1 MKKFLN
7 YTKCILVLVLTI
19 IVASCGN
26 SSKNSAITHIPVQLK
41 VDGNWSFLDIETGA
55 ILFEGEF
62 KKMPSVVTE
71 GVFKTQNEEGEFFY
85 NKIED
90 EKVFKQIAGPF
101 KSASLMNQGLAIVCK
116 AESHLSAINA
126 QGEDVFT
133 LEPQDGIVIKQ
144 AGQCIDGLIK
154 FEDENHLWGF
164 LDKKGK
170 IAIKPQFD
178 YVDDFHNGL
187 ARATMHSKA
196 KDKFVII
203 NKSGEVESEID
214 KGLVG
219 HLGNGIVAYSDNKKE
234 FGVLKIGKELEKKI
248 SASSKFEIISVQNDD
263 IFYASENSWG
273 LLNED
278 GEIVIRAKYEF
289 LSRLDGETFLGIKKD
304 GKDVEYEILNAKGEV
319 VKKDEIDSRNYGAFN
334 LHSNGRVMLKD
345 GKEFQLIDAKG
356 ENVGNNP
363 VKEYSGVND
372 IVRIESNISYLV
384 ESDYFDW
391 AKIDEMIES
400 IKSGSLYGFTV
411 GMNCVKSND
420 LLVKFASSNSS
431 ATTTAIHDQGRGLVF
446 TNKIVDWDDLNG
458 TIGIYIGVGYDE
470 KNDETSEE
478 ESESVVQD
486 SSGYVDTSSEMA
498 GNAVDP
504 DNGTTPTEIPIK
516 DNAPEWET
524 YQTTLSESMNL
535 GHGSSIGLVL
545 SFDDYIKKALT
556 KPTVVDYGYT
566 TMVEEKVI
574 GYERNSA
581 AKLTIVQM
589 EFAVQSDKIKKLKTK
604 LEEKFS
610 KGFQL
615 VSTNYGSKYYV
626 DAKGAKWELNGLQIR
641 LFQPYSE
648 AASAASAYK

>member
-1 MKKFLN
+1 MKKFIN
-7 YTKCILVLVLTI
+7 YTKCLLAIIITS

-71 GVFKTQNEEGEFFY
+71 GVFTTRNDEGEIFY

-116 AESHLSAINA
+116 AESHLSAINDK
-126 QGEDVFT
+126 GEDVFT

-154 FEDENHLWGF
+154 FEDENQLWGF
-164 LDKKGK
+164 LDKNGK

-187 ARATMHSKA
+187 ARATMHSDN

-234 FGVLKIGKELEKKI
+234 FGILKIGKVLEKKI

-263 IFYASENSWG
+263 IFYASENSGG

-278 GEIVIRAKYEF
+278 GEILIRAKYEF
-289 LSRLDGETFLGIKKD
+289 LTRLDGETFLGIKKD

-319 VKKDEIDSRNYGAFN
+319 VKKDEIDSRIYGAFN

-345 GKEFQLIDAKG
+345 GKEFQLINAKG

-363 VKEYSGVND
+363 VKEWGGVND
-372 IVRIESNISYLV
+372 IIRIESNMSALV

-400 IKSGSLYGFTV
+400 IKSGSLSGFTV

-431 ATTTAIHDQGRGLVF
+431 ATITAIHDQGRGLVF
-446 TNKIVDWDDLNG
+446 ANKIVNWDDLNG

-470 KNDETSEE
+470 KNGETPEE
-478 ESESVVQD
+478 ETESVVQD
-486 SSGYVDTSSEMA
+486 PTVLDSTADQE
-498 GNAVDP
+498 
-504 DNGTTPTEIPIK
+504 TTATATAPAEVPIK
-516 DNAPEWET
+516 DNVPEWET
-524 YQTTLSESMNL
+524 YQTTLSESIDL
-535 GHGSSIGLVL
+535 GHGGRIGIVL
-545 SFDDYIKKALT
+545 SFDDYIKKAIT
-556 KPTVVDYGYT
+556 KSTVVDYGYT

-648 AASAASAYK
+648 SVSAAPAY

>member
-7 YTKCILVLVLTI
+7 YTKCILVLLITS
-19 IVASCGN
+19 IVTSCGN
-26 SSKNSAITHIPVQLK
+26 SSKNSAVTHIPVQLK
-41 VDGNWSFLDIETGA
+41 IDGNWSLLDIETGA

-62 KKMPSVVTE
+62 KKTPSVVTE
-71 GVFKTQNEEGEFFY
+71 GVFTTRNDKGEIFY

-116 AESHLSAINA
+116 SESHLSAINDK
-126 QGEDVFT
+126 GEDVFT
-133 LEPQDGIVIKQ
+133 LDPQDGIVIKQ

-164 LDKKGK
+164 LDKNGK

-187 ARATMHSKA
+187 ARATMHSDN

-234 FGVLKIGKELEKKI
+234 FGVLKIGKVVEKKI

-289 LSRLDGETFLGIKKD
+289 LTRLDGETFLGIKKD

-345 GKEFQLIDAKG
+345 GKEFQLINAKG

-363 VKEYSGVND
+363 VKEWGGVND
-372 IVRIESNISYLV
+372 IIRIESNMSDLV

-400 IKSGSLYGFTV
+400 IKSGSLSGFTV

-446 TNKIVDWDDLNG
+446 ANKIVNWDDLNG
-458 TIGIYIGVGYDE
+458 TIGVYIGVGYDQ
-470 KNDETSEE
+470 KNDETPEE
-478 ESESVVQD
+478 ETESVVLD
-486 SSGYVDTSSEMA
+486 STVYDSTAVIDNTATSTAPIE
-498 GNAVDP
+498 V
-504 DNGTTPTEIPIK
+504 PTK
-516 DNAPEWET
+516 DKAPEWET
-524 YQTTLSESMNL
+524 YQTTLRESIDL
-535 GHGSSIGLVL
+535 GHGGRIGLVL
-545 SFDDYIKKALT
+545 SFDDYIKKAVT
-556 KPTVVDYGYT
+556 KSTVVDYGYT

-648 AASAASAYK
+648 SVSAAPAY

>member
-1 MKKFLN
+1 MKKFPSYL
-7 YTKCILVLVLTI
+7 KIILVLFLIST
-19 IVASCGN
+19 VASCGQ

-41 VDGNWSFLDIETGA
+41 VNGNWSFLDIETGA

-71 GVFKTQNEEGEFFY
+71 GVFTTQNDEGEFFY

-90 EKVFKQIAGPF
+90 EKEFKQIAGPY
-101 KSASLMNQGLAIVCK
+101 KSASLMNQGLAIVCE
-116 AESHLSAINA
+116 AESHLSAINDK
-126 QGEDVFT
+126 GEEVFT
-133 LEPQDGIVIKQ
+133 LVPQDGIVIKQ

-154 FEDENHLWGF
+154 FEDENQLWGF
-164 LDKKGK
+164 LDKNGT

-187 ARATMHSKA
+187 ARATMHSDN

-203 NKSGEVESEID
+203 NKSGEIESEVD

-219 HLGNGIVAYSDNKKE
+219 HLGNGIVAYSDTKKE
-234 FGVLKIGKELEKKI
+234 FGVLKIGKVLEKKI

-289 LSRLDGETFLGIKKD
+289 LSRLDGETFLGIKQD
-304 GKDVEYEILNAKGEV
+304 GKDVEYEILNTKGEV

-334 LHSNGRVMLKD
+334 LRSNGRVMLKD
-345 GKEFQLIDAKG
+345 GKEYQLINSKG

-363 VKEYSGVND
+363 VKEWSGVND
-372 IVRIESNISYLV
+372 IIRTESNISKLV

-400 IKSGSLYGFTV
+400 IKPGSLSGLSV
-411 GMNCVKSND
+411 GMNCLKSND
-420 LLVKFASSNSS
+420 ILVKFANSNSN
-431 ATTTAIHDQGRGLVF
+431 ATTTDNHDQGKGLVF
-446 TNKIVDWDDLNG
+446 TNYKVDWDDLNG
-458 TIGIYIGVGYDE
+458 TIGVYIGVGYDQ
-470 KNDETSEE
+470 KNDETPEE
-478 ESESVVQD
+478 ELESVVQD
-486 SSGYVDTSSEMA
+486 STVYDSTATIDNTSTSTAPIE
-498 GNAVDP
+498 VS
-504 DNGTTPTEIPIK
+504 IK

-524 YQTTLSESMNL
+524 YQTTLRESIDL
-535 GHGSSIGLVL
+535 GHGGRIGLVL
-545 SFDDYIKKALT
+545 SFDDYIKKAVT
-556 KPTVVDYGYT
+556 KSTVVDYGYT
-566 TMVEEKVI
+566 TMVEEKIV
-574 GYERNSA
+574 GYEKNTA
-581 AKLTIVQM
+581 AKSTIVQM

-615 VSTNYGSKYYV
+615 VSTNYGSKYFV
-626 DAKGAKWELNGLQIR
+626 DAKGAKWELNDLQIR
-641 LFQPYSE
+641 LLQPNQE
-648 AASAASAYK
+648 PGSAAAAY

>member
-1 MKKFLN
+1 
-7 YTKCILVLVLTI
+7 LVLTI

-71 GVFKTQNEEGEFFY
+71 GVFTTRNDEGEIFY

-116 AESHLSAINA
+116 AESHLSAINDK
-126 QGEDVFT
+126 GEDVFT

-154 FEDENHLWGF
+154 FEDENQLWGF
-164 LDKKGK
+164 LDKNGK

-187 ARATMHSKA
+187 ARATMHSDN

-234 FGVLKIGKELEKKI
+234 FGVLKIGKVLEKKI

-278 GEIVIRAKYEF
+278 GEILIRAKYEF
-289 LSRLDGETFLGIKKD
+289 LTRLDGETFLGIKKD

-345 GKEFQLIDAKG
+345 GKEFQLINAKG

-363 VKEYSGVND
+363 IKEWGGVND
-372 IVRIESNISYLV
+372 IIRIESNMSDLV

-400 IKSGSLYGFTV
+400 IKSGSLSGFTV

-446 TNKIVDWDDLNG
+446 ANKIVNWDDLNG
-458 TIGIYIGVGYDE
+458 IIGVYIGVGYDQ
-470 KNDETSEE
+470 KNDETPEE

-486 SSGYVDTSSEMA
+486 STVYDSTAVIDNTATSTAPAE
-498 GNAVDP
+498 V
-504 DNGTTPTEIPIK
+504 PIK

-524 YQTTLSESMNL
+524 YQTSLSESIDL
-535 GHGSSIGLVL
+535 GHGGRIGIVL
-545 SFDDYIKKALT
+545 SFDDYIKKAVT
-556 KPTVVDYGYT
+556 KSTVVDYGYT
-566 TMVEEKVI
+566 TMVEDKVV

-626 DAKGAKWELNGLQIR
+626 DAKGAKWELKGLQIR

-648 AASAASAYK
+648 AASAASAY

>member
-71 GVFKTQNEEGEFFY
+71 GVFTTRNDEGEIFY

-116 AESHLSAINA
+116 AESHLSAINDK
-126 QGEDVFT
+126 GEDVFT

-154 FEDENHLWGF
+154 FEDENQLWGF
-164 LDKKGK
+164 LDKNGK

-187 ARATMHSKA
+187 ARATMHSDN

-234 FGVLKIGKELEKKI
+234 FGVLKIGKVLEKKI

-345 GKEFQLIDAKG
+345 GKEFQLINAKG

-363 VKEYSGVND
+363 IKEWGGVND
-372 IVRIESNISYLV
+372 IIRIESNMSDLV

-400 IKSGSLYGFTV
+400 IKSGSLSGFTV

-446 TNKIVDWDDLNG
+446 ANKIVNWDDLNG
-458 TIGIYIGVGYDE
+458 IIGVYIGVGYDQ
-470 KNDETSEE
+470 KNDETPEE

-486 SSGYVDTSSEMA
+486 STVYDSTAVIDNTATSTAPAE
-498 GNAVDP
+498 V
-504 DNGTTPTEIPIK
+504 PIK

-524 YQTTLSESMNL
+524 YQTSLSESIDL
-535 GHGSSIGLVL
+535 GHGGRIGIVL
-545 SFDDYIKKALT
+545 SFDDYIKKAVT
-556 KPTVVDYGYT
+556 KSTVVDYGYT
-566 TMVEEKVI
+566 TMVEDKVV

-626 DAKGAKWELNGLQIR
+626 DAKGAKWELKGLQIR

-648 AASAASAYK
+648 AASAASAY

>member
-7 YTKCILVLVLTI
+7 YTKCLLAIIITS

-26 SSKNSAITHIPVQLK
+26 STKNSAITHIPVQLK

-71 GVFKTQNEEGEFFY
+71 GVFTTRNDEGEIFY

-116 AESHLSAINA
+116 AESHLSAINDK
-126 QGEDVFT
+126 GEDVFT

-154 FEDENHLWGF
+154 FEDENQLWGF
-164 LDKKGK
+164 LDKNGK

-187 ARATMHSKA
+187 ARATMHSDN

-234 FGVLKIGKELEKKI
+234 FGVLKIGKVLEKKI

-278 GEIVIRAKYEF
+278 GEILIRAKYEF
-289 LSRLDGETFLGIKKD
+289 LTRLDGETFLGIKKD

-345 GKEFQLIDAKG
+345 GKEFQLINAKG

-363 VKEYSGVND
+363 VKEWGGVND
-372 IVRIESNISYLV
+372 IIRIESNMSDLV

-400 IKSGSLYGFTV
+400 IKSGSLSGFTV

-446 TNKIVDWDDLNG
+446 ANKIVNWDDLNG
-458 TIGIYIGVGYDE
+458 IIGVYIGVGYDQ
-470 KNDETSEE
+470 KNDETPEE

-486 SSGYVDTSSEMA
+486 STVYDSTAVIDNTATSTAPAE
-498 GNAVDP
+498 V
-504 DNGTTPTEIPIK
+504 PIK

-524 YQTTLSESMNL
+524 YQTTLSESIDL
-535 GHGSSIGLVL
+535 GHGGRIGIVL
-545 SFDDYIKKALT
+545 SFDDYIKKAVT
-556 KPTVVDYGYT
+556 KSTVVDYGYT
-566 TMVEEKVI
+566 TMVEDKVV

-648 AASAASAYK
+648 SVSAASAY

>member
-7 YTKCILVLVLTI
+7 YTKCILVLLITS

-41 VDGNWSFLDIETGA
+41 IDGNWSLLDIETGA

-62 KKMPSVVTE
+62 KKTPSVVTE
-71 GVFKTQNEEGEFFY
+71 GVFTTRNDKGEIFY

-116 AESHLSAINA
+116 SESHLSAINDK
-126 QGEDVFT
+126 GEDVFT
-133 LEPQDGIVIKQ
+133 LDPQDGIVIKQ

-164 LDKKGK
+164 LDKNGK

-187 ARATMHSKA
+187 ARATMHSDN

-203 NKSGEVESEID
+203 NNSGEVESEID

-234 FGVLKIGKELEKKI
+234 FGVLKIGKVVEKKI

-289 LSRLDGETFLGIKKD
+289 LTRLDGETFLGIKKD

-319 VKKDEIDSRNYGAFN
+319 VKKDEIDSRIYGAFN

-345 GKEFQLIDAKG
+345 GKEFQLINAKG

-363 VKEYSGVND
+363 VKEWGGVND
-372 IVRIESNISYLV
+372 IIRIESNMSALV

-400 IKSGSLYGFTV
+400 IKSGSLSGFTV

-446 TNKIVDWDDLNG
+446 ANKIVNWDDLNG
-458 TIGIYIGVGYDE
+458 TIGVYIGVGYDQ
-470 KNDETSEE
+470 KN
-478 ESESVVQD
+478 
-486 SSGYVDTSSEMA
+486 
-498 GNAVDP
+498 
-504 DNGTTPTEIPIK
+504 
-516 DNAPEWET
+516 
-524 YQTTLSESMNL
+524 L
-535 GHGSSIGLVL
+535 
-545 SFDDYIKKALT
+545 
-556 KPTVVDYGYT
+556 
-566 TMVEEKVI
+566 
-574 GYERNSA
+574 
-581 AKLTIVQM
+581 
-589 EFAVQSDKIKKLKTK
+589 
-604 LEEKFS
+604 
-610 KGFQL
+610 
-615 VSTNYGSKYYV
+615 
-626 DAKGAKWELNGLQIR
+626 
-641 LFQPYSE
+641 
-648 AASAASAYK
+648 

>member
-71 GVFKTQNEEGEFFY
+71 GVFTTRNDEGEIFY

-116 AESHLSAINA
+116 AESHLSAINDK
-126 QGEDVFT
+126 GEDVFT

-154 FEDENHLWGF
+154 FEDENQLWGF
-164 LDKKGK
+164 LDKNGK

-187 ARATMHSKA
+187 ARATMHSDN

-234 FGVLKIGKELEKKI
+234 FGVLKIGKVLEKKI

-278 GEIVIRAKYEF
+278 GEILIRAKYEF
-289 LSRLDGETFLGIKKD
+289 LTRLDGETFLGIKKD

-345 GKEFQLIDAKG
+345 GKEFQLINAKG

-363 VKEYSGVND
+363 IKEWGGVND
-372 IVRIESNISYLV
+372 IIRIESNMSDLV

-400 IKSGSLYGFTV
+400 IKSGSLSGFTV

-446 TNKIVDWDDLNG
+446 ANKIVNWDDLNG
-458 TIGIYIGVGYDE
+458 IIGVYIGVGYDQ
-470 KNDETSEE
+470 KNDETPEE

-486 SSGYVDTSSEMA
+486 STVYDSTAVIDNTATSTAPAE
-498 GNAVDP
+498 V
-504 DNGTTPTEIPIK
+504 PIK

-524 YQTTLSESMNL
+524 YQTSLSESIDL
-535 GHGSSIGLVL
+535 GHGGRIGIVL
-545 SFDDYIKKALT
+545 SFDDYIKKAVT
-556 KPTVVDYGYT
+556 KSTVVDYGYT
-566 TMVEEKVI
+566 TMVEDKVV

-626 DAKGAKWELNGLQIR
+626 DAKGAKWELKGLQIR

-648 AASAASAYK
+648 AASAASAY

>member
-7 YTKCILVLVLTI
+7 YTKCILVLLITS
-19 IVASCGN
+19 IVTSCGN
-26 SSKNSAITHIPVQLK
+26 SSKNSAVTHIPVQLK
-41 VDGNWSFLDIETGA
+41 IDGNWSLLDIETGA

-62 KKMPSVVTE
+62 KKTPSVVTE
-71 GVFKTQNEEGEFFY
+71 GVFTTRNDKGEIFY

-116 AESHLSAINA
+116 SESHLSAINDK
-126 QGEDVFT
+126 GEDVFT
-133 LEPQDGIVIKQ
+133 LDPQDGIVIKQ

-164 LDKKGK
+164 LDKNGK

-187 ARATMHSKA
+187 ARATMHSDN

-234 FGVLKIGKELEKKI
+234 FGVLKIGKVLEKKI

-289 LSRLDGETFLGIKKD
+289 LTRLDGETFLGIKKD

-319 VKKDEIDSRNYGAFN
+319 VKKDEIDSRIYGAFN

-345 GKEFQLIDAKG
+345 GKEFQLINAKG

-363 VKEYSGVND
+363 VKEWGGVND
-372 IVRIESNISYLV
+372 IIRIESNMSALV

-400 IKSGSLYGFTV
+400 IKSGSLSGFTV

-446 TNKIVDWDDLNG
+446 ANKIVNWDDLNG
-458 TIGIYIGVGYDE
+458 TIGVYIGVGYDQ
-470 KNDETSEE
+470 KNDETPEE
-478 ESESVVQD
+478 ETESVVPD
-486 SSGYVDTSSEMA
+486 STVYDSTAVIDNTATSTAPIE
-498 GNAVDP
+498 V
-504 DNGTTPTEIPIK
+504 PTK
-516 DNAPEWET
+516 DKAPEWET
-524 YQTTLSESMNL
+524 YQTTLRESIDL
-535 GHGSSIGLVL
+535 GHGGRIGIVL
-545 SFDDYIKKALT
+545 SFDDYIKKAVT
-556 KPTVVDYGYT
+556 KSTVVDYGYT

-648 AASAASAYK
+648 SVSAAPAY

>member
-7 YTKCILVLVLTI
+7 YTKCLLAIIITS

-26 SSKNSAITHIPVQLK
+26 STKNSAITHIPVQLK

-55 ILFEGEF
+55 VLFEGEF

-71 GVFKTQNEEGEFFY
+71 GVFTTRNDEGEIFY

-116 AESHLSAINA
+116 AESHLSAINDK
-126 QGEDVFT
+126 GEDVFT

-154 FEDENHLWGF
+154 FEDENQLWGF
-164 LDKKGK
+164 LDKNGK

-187 ARATMHSKA
+187 ARATMHSDN

-234 FGVLKIGKELEKKI
+234 FGVLKIGKVLEKKI

-289 LSRLDGETFLGIKKD
+289 LTRLDGETFLGIKKD

-319 VKKDEIDSRNYGAFN
+319 VKKDEIDSRIYGAFN

-345 GKEFQLIDAKG
+345 GKEFQLINAKG

-363 VKEYSGVND
+363 VKEWGGVND
-372 IVRIESNISYLV
+372 IIRIESNMSALV

-400 IKSGSLYGFTV
+400 IKSGSLSGFTV

-431 ATTTAIHDQGRGLVF
+431 ATITAIHDQGRGLVF
-446 TNKIVDWDDLNG
+446 ANKIVNWDDLNG
-458 TIGIYIGVGYDE
+458 TIGVYIGVGYDQ
-470 KNDETSEE
+470 KNDETPEE
-478 ESESVVQD
+478 ETESVVQD
-486 SSGYVDTSSEMA
+486 PTVLDSTADQE
-498 GNAVDP
+498 
-504 DNGTTPTEIPIK
+504 TTATATAPAEVPIK
-516 DNAPEWET
+516 DNVPEWET
-524 YQTTLSESMNL
+524 YQTTLSESIDL
-535 GHGSSIGLVL
+535 GHGGRIGIVL
-545 SFDDYIKKALT
+545 SFDDYIKKAIT
-556 KPTVVDYGYT
+556 KSTVVDYGYT

-648 AASAASAYK
+648 SVSAAPAY

>member
-7 YTKCILVLVLTI
+7 YTKCILVLLITS

-41 VDGNWSFLDIETGA
+41 IDGNWSLLDIETGA

-62 KKMPSVVTE
+62 KKTPSVVTE
-71 GVFKTQNEEGEFFY
+71 GVFTTRNDKGEIFY

-116 AESHLSAINA
+116 SESHLSAINDK
-126 QGEDVFT
+126 GEDVFT
-133 LEPQDGIVIKQ
+133 LDPQDGIVIKQ

-164 LDKKGK
+164 LDKNGK

-187 ARATMHSKA
+187 ARATMHSDN

-234 FGVLKIGKELEKKI
+234 FGVLKIGKVVEKKI

-289 LSRLDGETFLGIKKD
+289 LTRLDGETFLGIKKD

-345 GKEFQLIDAKG
+345 GKEFQLINAKG

-363 VKEYSGVND
+363 VKEWGGVND
-372 IVRIESNISYLV
+372 IIRIESNMSDLV

-400 IKSGSLYGFTV
+400 IKSGSLSGFTV

-446 TNKIVDWDDLNG
+446 ANKIVNWDDLNG
-458 TIGIYIGVGYDE
+458 TIGVYIGVGYDQ
-470 KNDETSEE
+470 KNDETPEE
-478 ESESVVQD
+478 ETESVVLD
-486 SSGYVDTSSEMA
+486 STVYDSTAVIDNTATSTAPIE
-498 GNAVDP
+498 V
-504 DNGTTPTEIPIK
+504 PTK
-516 DNAPEWET
+516 DKAPEWET
-524 YQTTLSESMNL
+524 YQTTLRESIDL
-535 GHGSSIGLVL
+535 GHGGRIGLVL
-545 SFDDYIKKALT
+545 SFDDYIKKAVT
-556 KPTVVDYGYT
+556 KSTVVDYGYT

-648 AASAASAYK
+648 SVSAAPAY

>member
-7 YTKCILVLVLTI
+7 YTKCILVLVITS

-26 SSKNSAITHIPVQLK
+26 SSKNSVITHIPVQLK

-71 GVFKTQNEEGEFFY
+71 GVFTTRNDEGEFFY

-116 AESHLSAINA
+116 AESHLSAINDK
-126 QGEDVFT
+126 GEDVFT

-154 FEDENHLWGF
+154 FEDENQLWGF
-164 LDKKGK
+164 LDKNGK

-187 ARATMHSKA
+187 ARATMHSDN

-234 FGVLKIGKELEKKI
+234 FGVLKIGKVLEKKI

-278 GEIVIRAKYEF
+278 GEIEIRAKYEF
-289 LSRLDGETFLGIKKD
+289 LTRLDGETFLGIKKD

-345 GKEFQLIDAKG
+345 GKEFQLINAKG

-363 VKEYSGVND
+363 VKEWGGVND
-372 IVRIESNISYLV
+372 IIRIESNMSDLV
-384 ESDYFDW
+384 VSDYFDW

-400 IKSGSLYGFTV
+400 IKSGSLSGFSV
-411 GMNCVKSND
+411 GMNCMKSKD

-446 TNKIVDWDDLNG
+446 ANKIVNWDDLNG
-458 TIGIYIGVGYDE
+458 TIGVYIGVGYDD
-470 KNDETSEE
+470 KNDETPEE
-478 ESESVVQD
+478 ETESVVQD
-486 SSGYVDTSSEMA
+486 PTVYDST
-498 GNAVDP
+498 AVQ
-504 DNGTTPTEIPIK
+504 DNTATATAPAEVPIK
-516 DNAPEWET
+516 DNVPEWET
-524 YQTTLSESMNL
+524 YQTTLSESIDL
-535 GHGSSIGLVL
+535 GHGGRIGIVL
-545 SFDDYIKKALT
+545 SFDDYIKKAVT
-556 KPTVVDYGYT
+556 KSTVVDYGYT
-566 TMVEEKVI
+566 TMVEDKVV

-648 AASAASAYK
+648 SVSAASAY

>member
-1 MKKFLN
+1 MKQFLN
-7 YTKCILVLVLTI
+7 YTKCLLAIIVTS

-26 SSKNSAITHIPVQLK
+26 STKNSTITHIPVQLK

-62 KKMPSVVTE
+62 KKKPSVVTE
-71 GVFKTQNEEGEFFY
+71 GVFTTRNDEGDIFY

-116 AESHLSAINA
+116 AESHLSAINEK
-126 QGEDVFT
+126 GEDVFT

-144 AGQCIDGLIK
+144 AGQCIGGLIK
-154 FEDENHLWGF
+154 FEDENKLWGF
-164 LDKKGK
+164 LDKNGK

-187 ARATMHSKA
+187 ARATMHSDN

-203 NKSGEVESEID
+203 NKSGEVESEVD
-214 KGLVG
+214 KGLIG

-234 FGVLKIGKELEKKI
+234 FGVLKIGKVLEKKI

-289 LSRLDGETFLGIKKD
+289 LTRLDGETFLGIKKD

-319 VKKDEIDSRNYGAFN
+319 VKKDEIDGRNYGAFN

-345 GKEFQLIDAKG
+345 GKEFQLINAKG

-363 VKEYSGVND
+363 VKEWSGVND
-372 IVRIESNISYLV
+372 IIRIESNISELV

-391 AKIDEMIES
+391 EKIDEMIES
-400 IKSGSLYGFTV
+400 IKPGSLSGFSV
-411 GMNCVKSND
+411 GMNCMKSND

-446 TNKIVDWDDLNG
+446 ANKIVNWDDLNG
-458 TIGIYIGVGYDE
+458 TIGVYIGVGYDD
-470 KNDETSEE
+470 KNDETPEE
-478 ESESVVQD
+478 ETESVVQD
-486 SSGYVDTSSEMA
+486 PTVYDST
-498 GNAVDP
+498 AVQ
-504 DNGTTPTEIPIK
+504 DNTATATAPAEVPIK
-516 DNAPEWET
+516 DNVPEWET
-524 YQTTLSESMNL
+524 YQTTLSESIDL
-535 GHGSSIGLVL
+535 GHGGRIGIVL
-545 SFDDYIKKALT
+545 SFDDYIKKAVT
-556 KPTVVDYGYT
+556 KSTVVDYGYT
-566 TMVEEKVI
+566 TMVEDKVV

-648 AASAASAYK
+648 SVSAASAY

>member
-1 MKKFLN
+1 MKNFIN
-7 YTKCILVLVLTI
+7 YTQCMLVLLLTSM
-19 IVASCGN
+19 VASCGN
-26 SSKNSAITHIPVQLK
+26 SGKNSAITHIPVQLK

-71 GVFKTQNEEGEFFY
+71 GVFTTQNDEGEFFY

-116 AESHLSAINA
+116 AESHLSAINVK
-126 QGEDVFT
+126 GEEVFT
-133 LEPQDGIVIKQ
+133 LEPQDGIVIKKT
-144 AGQCIDGLIK
+144 GQCIDGLIK
-154 FEDENHLWGF
+154 FEDENKLWGF
-164 LDKKGK
+164 LDKNGK

-178 YVDDFHNGL
+178 YVDDFHNGM
-187 ARATMHSKA
+187 ARATMHSKN

-203 NKSGEVESEID
+203 NKSGEVESEVD
-214 KGLVG
+214 KGLIG

-263 IFYASENSWG
+263 IFYSNENSWG

-304 GKDVEYEILNAKGEV
+304 GEDVEYEILNSKGEV

-334 LHSNGRVMLKD
+334 LHSNGRVMIKD
-345 GKEFQLIDAKG
+345 GKEFQLINAKG
-356 ENVGNNP
+356 ENVGDNP
-363 VKEYSGVND
+363 VKEYGGVND
-372 IVRIESNISYLV
+372 IVRIESNISDLV

-431 ATTTAIHDQGRGLVF
+431 ANTTEIHDQGRGLVF
-446 TNKIVDWDDLNG
+446 ANKIVGWDDLNG
-458 TIGIYIGVGYDE
+458 TIGIYIGVGYDD
-470 KNDETSEE
+470 KNDETPEE

-486 SSGYVDTSSEMA
+486 SSGYVDTSSEM
-498 GNAVDP
+498 GGSAVYP
-504 DNGTTPTEIPIK
+504 DNGTTPAEVTIK

-535 GHGSSIGLVL
+535 GHGGSIGLVL
-545 SFDDYIKKALT
+545 SFDDYIKKAVT
-556 KPTVVDYGYT
+556 KSTVVEYGYT
-566 TMVEEKVI
+566 TMVEDKVI
-574 GYERNSA
+574 GYERNNA

-589 EFAVQSDKIKKLKTK
+589 QFDVQSDKIKKLKTK

-615 VSTNYGSKYYV
+615 VSSNYGSKYYV

-648 AASAASAYK
+648 SAAASSAY

>member
-7 YTKCILVLVLTI
+7 YTKCLLAIIITS

-26 SSKNSAITHIPVQLK
+26 STKSSAITHIPVQLK

-55 ILFEGEF
+55 VLFEGEF

-71 GVFKTQNEEGEFFY
+71 GVFTTRNDEGEIFY

-116 AESHLSAINA
+116 AESHLSAINDK
-126 QGEDVFT
+126 GEDVFT

-154 FEDENHLWGF
+154 FEDENQLWGF
-164 LDKKGK
+164 LDKNGK

-187 ARATMHSKA
+187 ARATMHSDN

-234 FGVLKIGKELEKKI
+234 FGVLKIGKVLEKKI

-278 GEIVIRAKYEF
+278 GEILIRAKYEF
-289 LSRLDGETFLGIKKD
+289 LTRLDGETFLGIKKD

-319 VKKDEIDSRNYGAFN
+319 VKKDEIDSRIYGAFN

-345 GKEFQLIDAKG
+345 GKEFQLINAKG

-363 VKEYSGVND
+363 VKEWGGVND
-372 IVRIESNISYLV
+372 IIRIESNMSALV
-384 ESDYFDW
+384 ESNYFDW

-400 IKSGSLYGFTV
+400 IKSGSLSGFTV

-431 ATTTAIHDQGRGLVF
+431 ATITAIHDQGRGLVF
-446 TNKIVDWDDLNG
+446 ANKIVNWDDLNG

-470 KNDETSEE
+470 KNDETPEE
-478 ESESVVQD
+478 ETESVVQD
-486 SSGYVDTSSEMA
+486 RTVLDSTADQE
-498 GNAVDP
+498 
-504 DNGTTPTEIPIK
+504 TTATATAPAEVPIK
-516 DNAPEWET
+516 DNVPEWET
-524 YQTTLSESMNL
+524 YQTTLSESIDL
-535 GHGSSIGLVL
+535 GHGGRIGIVL
-545 SFDDYIKKALT
+545 SFDDYIKKAIT
-556 KPTVVDYGYT
+556 KSTVVDYGYT

-648 AASAASAYK
+648 SVSAAPAY

>member
-7 YTKCILVLVLTI
+7 YTKCILVLLITS

-41 VDGNWSFLDIETGA
+41 IDGNWSLLDIETGA

-62 KKMPSVVTE
+62 KKTPSVVTE
-71 GVFKTQNEEGEFFY
+71 GVFTTRNDKGEIFY

-116 AESHLSAINA
+116 SESHLSAINDK
-126 QGEDVFT
+126 GEDVFT
-133 LEPQDGIVIKQ
+133 LDPQDGIVIKQ

-164 LDKKGK
+164 LDKNGK

-187 ARATMHSKA
+187 ARATMHSDN

-234 FGVLKIGKELEKKI
+234 FGVLKIGKVVEKKI

-289 LSRLDGETFLGIKKD
+289 LTRLDGETFLGIKKD

-345 GKEFQLIDAKG
+345 GKEFQLINAKG

-363 VKEYSGVND
+363 VKEWGGVND
-372 IVRIESNISYLV
+372 IIRIESNMSDLV

-400 IKSGSLYGFTV
+400 IKSGSLSGFTV

-446 TNKIVDWDDLNG
+446 ANKIVNWDDLNG
-458 TIGIYIGVGYDE
+458 TIGVYIGVGYDQ
-470 KNDETSEE
+470 KNDETPEE
-478 ESESVVQD
+478 ETESVVPD
-486 SSGYVDTSSEMA
+486 STVYDSTAVIDNTATSTAPIE
-498 GNAVDP
+498 V
-504 DNGTTPTEIPIK
+504 PTK
-516 DNAPEWET
+516 DKAPEWET
-524 YQTTLSESMNL
+524 YQTTLRESIDL
-535 GHGSSIGLVL
+535 GHGGRIGLVL
-545 SFDDYIKKALT
+545 SFDDYIKKAVT
-556 KPTVVDYGYT
+556 KSTVVDYGYT

-648 AASAASAYK
+648 SVSAAPAY

>member
-7 YTKCILVLVLTI
+7 YTKCLLAIIITS

-26 SSKNSAITHIPVQLK
+26 STKNSAITHIPVQLK

-71 GVFKTQNEEGEFFY
+71 GVFTTRNDEGEIFY

-116 AESHLSAINA
+116 AESHLSAINDK
-126 QGEDVFT
+126 GEDVFT

-154 FEDENHLWGF
+154 FEDENQLWGF
-164 LDKKGK
+164 LDKNGK

-187 ARATMHSKA
+187 ARATMHSDN

-234 FGVLKIGKELEKKI
+234 FGVLKIGKVLEKKI

-289 LSRLDGETFLGIKKD
+289 LTRLDGETFLGIKKD

-319 VKKDEIDSRNYGAFN
+319 VKKDEIDGRNYGAFN

-345 GKEFQLIDAKG
+345 GKEFQLINAKG
-356 ENVGNNP
+356 EDVGNNP
-363 VKEYSGVND
+363 VKEWSGVND
-372 IVRIESNISYLV
+372 IIRIESNISELV

-400 IKSGSLYGFTV
+400 IKSGSLSGFSV
-411 GMNCVKSND
+411 GMNCMKSND

-446 TNKIVDWDDLNG
+446 ANKIVNWDDLNG
-458 TIGIYIGVGYDE
+458 TIDVYIGVGYDD
-470 KNDETSEE
+470 KNDETPEE
-478 ESESVVQD
+478 ETESVVQD
-486 SSGYVDTSSEMA
+486 PTVYDST
-498 GNAVDP
+498 AVQ
-504 DNGTTPTEIPIK
+504 DNTATATAPAEVPIK
-516 DNAPEWET
+516 DNVPEWET
-524 YQTTLSESMNL
+524 YQTTLSESIDL
-535 GHGSSIGLVL
+535 GHGGRIGIVL
-545 SFDDYIKKALT
+545 SFDDYIKKAVT
-556 KPTVVDYGYT
+556 KSTVVDYGYT
-566 TMVEEKVI
+566 TMVEDKVV

>member
-7 YTKCILVLVLTI
+7 YTKCLLAIIITS

-26 SSKNSAITHIPVQLK
+26 STKNSAITHIPVQLK

-71 GVFKTQNEEGEFFY
+71 GVFTTRNDEGEIFY

-116 AESHLSAINA
+116 AESHLSAINDK
-126 QGEDVFT
+126 GEDVFT

-154 FEDENHLWGF
+154 FEDENQLWGF
-164 LDKKGK
+164 LDKNGK

-187 ARATMHSKA
+187 ARATLHSDN

-203 NKSGEVESEID
+203 NKSGEVESEVD

-234 FGVLKIGKELEKKI
+234 FGVLKIGKVLEKKI

-289 LSRLDGETFLGIKKD
+289 LTRLDGETFLGIKKD
-304 GKDVEYEILNAKGEV
+304 GKDVEYEILNSKGEV
-319 VKKDEIDSRNYGAFN
+319 VKKDEIDSRIYGAFN

-345 GKEFQLIDAKG
+345 GKEFQLINAKG

-363 VKEYSGVND
+363 VKEWGGVND
-372 IVRIESNISYLV
+372 IIRIESNMSALV

-400 IKSGSLYGFTV
+400 IKSGSLSGFTV

-420 LLVKFASSNSS
+420 LLVKFANSNSS
-431 ATTTAIHDQGRGLVF
+431 ASTTAIHDQGRGLVF
-446 TNKIVDWDDLNG
+446 ANKIVNWDDLNG
-458 TIGIYIGVGYDE
+458 TIGVYIGLGYDD
-470 KNDETSEE
+470 KSDEVPEE

-486 SSGYVDTSSEMA
+486 STVYDSTATIDNTSTSTAPIE
-498 GNAVDP
+498 V
-504 DNGTTPTEIPIK
+504 PIK

-524 YQTTLSESMNL
+524 YQTTLRESIDL
-535 GHGSSIGLVL
+535 GHGGRIGLVL
-545 SFDDYIKKALT
+545 SFDDYIKKAVT
-556 KPTVVDYGYT
+556 KSTVVDYGYT
-566 TMVEEKVI
+566 TMVEDKVV
-574 GYERNSA
+574 GYERNAA

-589 EFAVQSDKIKKLKTK
+589 EFAVQSDKTKKLKTK

-648 AASAASAYK
+648 SVSAAPAY

>member
-7 YTKCILVLVLTI
+7 YTKCILVLLITS

-41 VDGNWSFLDIETGA
+41 IDGNWSLLDIETGA

-62 KKMPSVVTE
+62 KKTPSVVTE
-71 GVFKTQNEEGEFFY
+71 GVFTTRNDKGEIFY

-116 AESHLSAINA
+116 SESHLSAINDK
-126 QGEDVFT
+126 GEDVFT
-133 LEPQDGIVIKQ
+133 LDPQDGIVIKQ

-164 LDKKGK
+164 LDKNGK

-187 ARATMHSKA
+187 ARATMHSDN

-234 FGVLKIGKELEKKI
+234 FGVLKIGKVVEKKI

-278 GEIVIRAKYEF
+278 GEILIRAKYEF
-289 LSRLDGETFLGIKKD
+289 LTRLDGETFLGIKKD

-345 GKEFQLIDAKG
+345 GKEFQLINAKG

-363 VKEYSGVND
+363 VKEWGGVND
-372 IVRIESNISYLV
+372 IIRIESNMSDLV

-400 IKSGSLYGFTV
+400 IKSGSLSGFTV

-446 TNKIVDWDDLNG
+446 ANKIVNWDDLNG

-470 KNDETSEE
+470 KNDETPEE
-478 ESESVVQD
+478 ETESVVPD
-486 SSGYVDTSSEMA
+486 STVYDSTAVIDNTATSTAPIE
-498 GNAVDP
+498 V
-504 DNGTTPTEIPIK
+504 PTK
-516 DNAPEWET
+516 DKAPEWET
-524 YQTTLSESMNL
+524 YQTTLRESIDL
-535 GHGSSIGLVL
+535 GHGGRIGLVL
-545 SFDDYIKKALT
+545 SFDDYIKKAVT
-556 KPTVVDYGYT
+556 KSTVVDYGYT

-648 AASAASAYK
+648 SVSAAPAY

>member
-7 YTKCILVLVLTI
+7 YTKCLLAIIITS

-26 SSKNSAITHIPVQLK
+26 STKNSAITHIPVQLK

-55 ILFEGEF
+55 VLFEGEF
-62 KKMPSVVTE
+62 RKMPSVVTE
-71 GVFKTQNEEGEFFY
+71 GVFTTRNDEGEIFY

-116 AESHLSAINA
+116 AESHLSAINDK
-126 QGEDVFT
+126 GEDVFT

-154 FEDENHLWGF
+154 FEDENQLWGF
-164 LDKKGK
+164 LDKNGK

-187 ARATMHSKA
+187 ARATMHSDN

-203 NKSGEVESEID
+203 NKSGEVESEVD

-234 FGVLKIGKELEKKI
+234 FGVLKIGKVVEKKI

-278 GEIVIRAKYEF
+278 GEILIRAKYEF
-289 LSRLDGETFLGIKKD
+289 LTRLDGETFLGIKKD

-319 VKKDEIDSRNYGAFN
+319 VKKDEIDSRIYGAFN

-345 GKEFQLIDAKG
+345 GKEFQLINAKG

-363 VKEYSGVND
+363 VKEWGGVND
-372 IVRIESNISYLV
+372 IIRIESNMSDLV

-400 IKSGSLYGFTV
+400 IKSGSLSGFTV

-446 TNKIVDWDDLNG
+446 ANKIVNWDDLNG
-458 TIGIYIGVGYDE
+458 TIGVYIGVGYDE
-470 KNDETSEE
+470 KNDETPEE
-478 ESESVVQD
+478 ETESVVQD
-486 SSGYVDTSSEMA
+486 PTVLDSTADQE
-498 GNAVDP
+498 
-504 DNGTTPTEIPIK
+504 TTATATAPAEVPIK
-516 DNAPEWET
+516 DNVPEWET
-524 YQTTLSESMNL
+524 YQTTLSESIDL
-535 GHGSSIGLVL
+535 GHGGRIGIVL
-545 SFDDYIKKALT
+545 SFDDYIKKAIT
-556 KPTVVDYGYT
+556 KSTVVDYGYT

-648 AASAASAYK
+648 SVSAAPAY

>member
-234 FGVLKIGKELEKKI
+234 FGVLKIGKVLEKKI

-278 GEIVIRAKYEF
+278 GEILIRAKYEF
-289 LSRLDGETFLGIKKD
+289 LTRLDGETFLGIKKD

-345 GKEFQLIDAKG
+345 GKEFQLINAKG

-363 VKEYSGVND
+363 IKEWGGVND
-372 IVRIESNISYLV
+372 IIRIESNMSDLV

-400 IKSGSLYGFTV
+400 IKSGSLSGFTV

-446 TNKIVDWDDLNG
+446 ANKIVNWDDLNG
-458 TIGIYIGVGYDE
+458 IIGVYIGVGYDQ
-470 KNDETSEE
+470 KNDETPEE

-486 SSGYVDTSSEMA
+486 STVYDSTAVIDNTATSTAPAE
-498 GNAVDP
+498 V
-504 DNGTTPTEIPIK
+504 PIK

-524 YQTTLSESMNL
+524 YQTSLSESIDL
-535 GHGSSIGLVL
+535 GHGGRIGIVL
-545 SFDDYIKKALT
+545 SFDDYIKKAVT
-556 KPTVVDYGYT
+556 KSTVVDYGYT
-566 TMVEEKVI
+566 TMVEDKVV

-626 DAKGAKWELNGLQIR
+626 DAKGAKWELKGLQIR

-648 AASAASAYK
+648 AASAASAY

>member
-7 YTKCILVLVLTI
+7 YTKCILVLVLTS

-71 GVFKTQNEEGEFFY
+71 GVFTTQNEEGEFFY

-90 EKVFKQIAGPF
+90 QKVFKQIAGPF

-345 GKEFQLIDAKG
+345 GKEYQLIDAKG

-400 IKSGSLYGFTV
+400 IKSGSLYGFAV

-420 LLVKFASSNSS
+420 LLVKFASSNLS
-431 ATTTAIHDQGRGLVF
+431 ANTTEIHDQGRGLVF
-446 TNKIVDWDDLNG
+446 ANKIVGWDDLNG
-458 TIGIYIGVGYDE
+458 TIGIYIGVGYDD

-486 SSGYVDTSSEMA
+486 SSGYLDTSSEMG

-504 DNGTTPTEIPIK
+504 DNGTTPAEVPIK

-524 YQTTLSESMNL
+524 YQTTLSESIDL
-535 GHGSSIGLVL
+535 GHGGRIGIVL
-545 SFDDYIKKALT
+545 SFDDYIKKAVT
-556 KPTVVDYGYT
+556 KSTVVDYGYT
-566 TMVEEKVI
+566 TMVEDKVV

>member
-7 YTKCILVLVLTI
+7 YTKCILVLLITS

-41 VDGNWSFLDIETGA
+41 IDGNWSLLDIETGA

-62 KKMPSVVTE
+62 KKTPSVVTE
-71 GVFKTQNEEGEFFY
+71 GVFTTRNDKGEIFY

-116 AESHLSAINA
+116 SESHLSAINDK
-126 QGEDVFT
+126 GEDVFT
-133 LEPQDGIVIKQ
+133 LDPQDGIVIKQ

-164 LDKKGK
+164 LDKNGK

-187 ARATMHSKA
+187 ARATMHSDN

-234 FGVLKIGKELEKKI
+234 FGVLKIGKVVEKKI

-289 LSRLDGETFLGIKKD
+289 LTRLDGETFLGIKKD

-345 GKEFQLIDAKG
+345 GKEFQLINAKG

-363 VKEYSGVND
+363 VKEWGGVND
-372 IVRIESNISYLV
+372 IIRIESNMSDLV

-400 IKSGSLYGFTV
+400 IKSGSLSGFTV

-446 TNKIVDWDDLNG
+446 ANKIVNWDDLNG
-458 TIGIYIGVGYDE
+458 TIGVYIGVGYDQ
-470 KNDETSEE
+470 KNDETPEE
-478 ESESVVQD
+478 ETESVVLD
-486 SSGYVDTSSEMA
+486 STVYDSTAVIDNTATSTAPIE
-498 GNAVDP
+498 V
-504 DNGTTPTEIPIK
+504 PTK
-516 DNAPEWET
+516 DKAPEWET
-524 YQTTLSESMNL
+524 YQTTLRESIDL
-535 GHGSSIGLVL
+535 GHGGRIGLVL
-545 SFDDYIKKALT
+545 SFDDYIKKAVT
-556 KPTVVDYGYT
+556 KSTVVDYGYT

-615 VSTNYGSKYYV
+615 VSTSYDSKYYV
-626 DAKGAKWELNGLQIR
+626 DAKGTKWELNGLKIR

-648 AASAASAYK
+648 AASAAPGY

>member
-1 MKKFLN
+1 MKQFLN
-7 YTKCILVLVLTI
+7 YAKCLLAIIITS

-26 SSKNSAITHIPVQLK
+26 STKNSAITHIPVQLK
-41 VDGNWSFLDIETGA
+41 VDGNWSLLDIETGA

-71 GVFKTQNEEGEFFY
+71 GVFTTRNNEGEIFY

-116 AESHLSAINA
+116 AESHLSAINDK
-126 QGEDVFT
+126 GEDVFT

-154 FEDENHLWGF
+154 FEDENQLWGF
-164 LDKKGK
+164 LDKNGK

-187 ARATMHSKA
+187 ARATMHSDN

-234 FGVLKIGKELEKKI
+234 FGVLKIGKVLEKKI

-278 GEIVIRAKYEF
+278 GEIEIRAKYEF
-289 LSRLDGETFLGIKKD
+289 LTRLDGETFLGIKKD

-345 GKEFQLIDAKG
+345 GKEFQLINAKG

-363 VKEYSGVND
+363 VKEWGGVND
-372 IVRIESNISYLV
+372 IIRIESNMSDLV
-384 ESDYFDW
+384 VSDYFDW

-400 IKSGSLYGFTV
+400 IKSGSLSGFSV
-411 GMNCVKSND
+411 GMNCMKSKD

-446 TNKIVDWDDLNG
+446 ANKIVNWDDLNG
-458 TIGIYIGVGYDE
+458 TIGIYIGVGYDD
-470 KNDETSEE
+470 KNDETPEE

-486 SSGYVDTSSEMA
+486 STVYDSTAVIDNTETSTAPVE
-498 GNAVDP
+498 V
-504 DNGTTPTEIPIK
+504 PIK

-524 YQTTLSESMNL
+524 YQTALSESIDL
-535 GHGSSIGLVL
+535 GHGGRIGIVL
-545 SFDDYIKKALT
+545 SFDDYIKKAVT
-556 KPTVVDYGYT
+556 KSTVVDYGYT
-566 TMVEEKVI
+566 TMVEEKVV
-574 GYERNSA
+574 GYERNTA

-610 KGFQL
+610 KSFQL

-626 DAKGAKWELNGLQIR
+626 DAKGSKWELNGLQIR

-648 AASAASAYK
+648 SVSAASAY